1 MANTV
6 YCCSFTV
13 ELSIVICS
21 CIDINKNVSSFASQ
35 ALLHEAL
42 KVQGPWHM
50 RCDAVISKRA
60 VKYFSQIARVTNE
73 CKAFF
78 VLLPS
83 RCQDYLS
90 QDASPALVTSVLYLL
105 AERSERYVR
114 LRLTSGGVNLA
125 LDGDTYVTVLTQTFV
140 LSRWY

>member
-1 MANTV
+1 MLYDAV
-6 YCCSFTV
+6 
-13 ELSIVICS
+13 
-21 CIDINKNVSSFASQ
+21 
-35 ALLHEAL
+35 
-42 KVQGPWHM
+42 
-50 RCDAVISKRA
+50 AVISKRA

-83 RCQDYLS
+83 RRQDYLS

-125 LDGDTYVTVLTQTFV
+125 LNGDTYVTVLTQTFF